1 MTPHPTHPIIR
12 PTDSAA
18 EEGQMATKIHITRAQ
33 SPDQIDEVRRLFREY
48 ERFLGVDLCF
58 QSFEEE
64 LAGLPGK
71 YGPPDG
77 VLLMAMDGR
86 QSAGCVALRKV
97 EDGVCEMKR
106 LYLKPQYR
114 GQGLGRRLA
123 ERIVGEAVA
132 LGYRVMRLDTLD
144 KLKEAMGLYEAMG
157 FRRRD
162 PYYGNPLPGVVYWEL
177 ELGSDAR

>member
-1 MTPHPTHPIIR
+1 M
-12 PTDSAA
+12 S
-18 EEGQMATKIHITRAQ
+18 TKIRIIRAQ
-33 SPDQIDEVRRLFREY
+33 SPDEIDEVRRLFREY
-48 ERFLGVDLCF
+48 ERFLDVDLCF

-97 EDGVCEMKR
+97 EDRVCEMKR
-106 LYLKPQYR
+106 LYLRPQYR
-114 GQGLGRRLA
+114 GRGLGRLLA
-123 ERIVGEAVA
+123 ERILSEATA
-132 LGYRVMRLDTLD
+132 LGYSVMRLDTLD
-144 KLKEAMGLYEAMG
+144 KLKAAMGLYEAMG
-157 FRRRD
+157 FRRRE

-177 ELGSDAR
+177 DLGKRRDCQ

>member
-1 MTPHPTHPIIR
+1 M
-12 PTDSAA
+12 S
-18 EEGQMATKIHITRAQ
+18 TKIRIIRAQ
-33 SPDQIDEVRRLFREY
+33 SPDQVDEVRRLFREY

-64 LAGLPGK
+64 LAGLPGQ

-86 QSAGCVALRKV
+86 QVAGCVALRKL

-106 LYLKPQYR
+106 LYLSPQYR
-114 GQGLGRRLA
+114 RRGLGRRLA
-123 ERIVGEAVA
+123 ERIVSEATA
-132 LGYRVMRLDTLD
+132 LGYSVMRLDTLD
-144 KLKEAMGLYEAMG
+144 KLKAAMGLYEAMG
-157 FRRRD
+157 FRRRE

-177 ELGSDAR
+177 DLAKQRR

>member
-1 MTPHPTHPIIR
+1 
-12 PTDSAA
+12 
-18 EEGQMATKIHITRAQ
+18 MATDMLISRAQ
-33 SPDQIDEVRRLFREY
+33 TPDQINEVRRLFREY
-48 ERFLGVDLCF
+48 ERFLDVDLCF

-86 QSAGCVALRKV
+86 QVAGCVALRKL

-106 LYLKPQYR
+106 LYLRPQYR
-114 GQGLGRRLA
+114 RRGLGRRLA
-123 ERIVGEAVA
+123 ERIVSEATA
-132 LGYRVMRLDTLD
+132 LGYSVMRLDTLD
-144 KLKEAMGLYEAMG
+144 KLKAAMGLYEAMG
-157 FRRRD
+157 FRRRE

-177 ELGSDAR
+177 DLAKQRR

>member
-1 MTPHPTHPIIR
+1 MSTEIR
-12 PTDSAA
+12 
-18 EEGQMATKIHITRAQ
+18 IVRAQ

-64 LAGLPGK
+64 LAGLPGQ

-77 VLLMAMDGR
+77 VLLMVMDSR

-97 EDGVCEMKR
+97 EDGICEMKR
-106 LYLKPQYR
+106 LYLRPKYR
-114 GQGLGRRLA
+114 GRGLGRRLA
-123 ERIVGEAVA
+123 ERIVSEAAA
-132 LGYRVMRLDTLD
+132 LGYKVMRLDTLD
-144 KLKEAMGLYEAMG
+144 KLKEAMGLYEVMG
-157 FRRRD
+157 FRRRE

-177 ELGSDAR
+177 DLTRQQDGQ

>member
-1 MTPHPTHPIIR
+1 VT
-12 PTDSAA
+12 A
-18 EEGQMATKIHITRAQ
+18 KLHITRAQ

-77 VLLMAMDGR
+77 VLLIALDGQ
-86 QSAGCVALRKV
+86 QSAGCVALRKL

-106 LYLKPQYR
+106 LFVRPQCR
-114 GQGLGRRLA
+114 GRGLGRLLA
-123 ERIVGEAVA
+123 ERIVSEATA
-132 LGYRVMRLDTLD
+132 LGYGVMRLDTLD
-144 KLKEAMGLYEAMG
+144 KLKEAIGLYESLG
-157 FRRRD
+157 FRRRE

-177 ELGSDAR
+177 ELGERMDRQHKAGGSAA

>member
-1 MTPHPTHPIIR
+1 MY
-12 PTDSAA
+12 
-18 EEGQMATKIHITRAQ
+18 TKIRIIRAQ

-64 LAGLPGK
+64 LAGLPGQ

-77 VLLMAMDGR
+77 VLLMATDGR

-97 EDGVCEMKR
+97 ENGICEMKR
-106 LYLKPQYR
+106 LYLRPQYR
-114 GQGLGRRLA
+114 ARGVGRLLA
-123 ERIVGEAVA
+123 ERILSEATA
-132 LGYRVMRLDTLD
+132 LGYSVMRLDTLD
-144 KLKEAMGLYEAMG
+144 KLKAAMGLYEVMG

-177 ELGSDAR
+177 DLAKQRRQR